1 MANAAQLDIIRE
13 GPGAWNEWRRRYPD
27 DEIDLRGASLKGH
40 YLSAVDLEGADLR
53 GVDFSGSWTT
63 SYEDLDAELTEAE
76 FMDHMNDLFVA
87 YMSGPPIDASGRGAD
102 LGAAQLARADLR
114 GANLSAAI
122 LRGAN
127 LSSASLVRAHLLA
140 ADLTGAD
147 LRGANLAEANLVR
160 ADLSGA
166 NLRGATLERALLVHT
181 RLTGSTLTNA
191 RVFGASV
198 WKVEPAADDGQLD
211 LRITPQD
218 EPEITVDDLDLAQFM
233 YLVLGNE
240 KLRRVIDTLTSKV
253 VLILGRFTAERKLV
267 LDALRNELRKHNLTP
282 VLFDFNLPADRD
294 ITETVTLL
302 ARMARFIV
310 ADLTDPASIPL
321 ELQAIVPD
329 VAVPVRCIIRK
340 GDEPFSMFRT
350 LKKYHWLLPPLEY
363 TDVGDLL
370 SVLESDVIAPAEA
383 KCAELRNPDYA

>member
-13 GPGAWNEWRRRYPD
+13 GPGSWNEWRRRYPD

-63 SYEDLDAELTEAE
+63 S
-76 FMDHMNDLFVA
+76 VR
-87 YMSGPPIDASGRGAD
+87 GSGRRTHRGRVHGSHERSFRCLHVRATD
-102 LGAAQLARADLR
+102 RCQRQRGSPGAAQLARADLR

-211 LRITPQD
+211 LRITPQ
-218 EPEITVDDLDLAQFM
+218 
-233 YLVLGNE
+233 
-240 KLRRVIDTLTSKV
+240 
-253 VLILGRFTAERKLV
+253 GRA
-267 LDALRNELRKHNLTP
+267 
-282 VLFDFNLPADRD
+282 RD
-294 ITETVTLL
+294 HGGRSRPGAVHVPC
-302 ARMARFIV
+302 AR
-310 ADLTDPASIPL
+310 
-321 ELQAIVPD
+321 
-329 VAVPVRCIIRK
+329 
-340 GDEPFSMFRT
+340 
-350 LKKYHWLLPPLEY
+350 
-363 TDVGDLL
+363 
-370 SVLESDVIAPAEA
+370 
-383 KCAELRNPDYA
+383 